1 MLMRRLAIT
10 VAALVTLAACGGG
23 SDDSGSPEGS
33 ESAEITAA
41 SEPAATAPEQ
51 STPPQT
57 EPPQTEPPQTE
68 PEQTTPPQT
77 EPPATDPVDT
87 EPPEPAVPESEF
99 STVAALV
106 AADRPV
112 NLAHAGGDQAAPHST
127 MFAFREG
134 VAAGADAL
142 EMDVLLTSDG
152 VLIVQHD
159 DTVDKTTNA
168 TGPVGD
174 LTLDEIQ
181 ALDNAYWFSPLCWPC
196 QDRPLEEYVYRGV
209 RTGELAPPEGYS
221 ADDFRVETFQS
232 VAEAFPGHV
241 LNVEIKGTFADAI
254 PVVEQLAAEIDELG
268 LTERVVVVSF
278 DDQLLDAFHELAPDV
293 TLSPGLT
300 RLTDWF
306 LNGAEIEPYFSVFQ
320 APPFQGDIEVINAE
334 TVQRIHDEGRVIW
347 AWANDASTQENAEF
361 YDVLIDAGVDGI
373 ITGRPAAMVEALAG

>member
-1 MLMRRLAIT
+1 MRRLAIT

-23 SDDSGSPEGS
+23 SDDSGSPDDS
-33 ESAEITAA
+33 DTAEITAT
-41 SEPAATAPEQ
+41 SEPAVTAPA
-51 STPPQT
+51 QT
-57 EPPQTEPPQTE
+57 TPPQTEPPQTE

-77 EPPATDPVDT
+77 EPPATEPVDT
-87 EPPEPAVPESEF
+87 EPPEPAAPESEF

-112 NLAHAGGDQAAPHST
+112 NLAHAGGDQVAPHST

-134 VAAGADAL
+134 LAAGADAL

-159 DTVDKTTNA
+159 DTVDKTTNV
-168 TGPVGD
+168 TGPVGE
-174 LTLDEIQ
+174 LTLEEIQ
-181 ALDNAYWFSPLCWPC
+181 ALDNAYWFSPQCWPC

-209 RTGELAPPEGYS
+209 RTGEVTPPEGYS

-232 VAEAFPGHV
+232 VAEAFPDHV

-254 PVVEQLAAEIDELG
+254 PVVEQLATEIDELD
-268 LTERVVVVSF
+268 LTERIVVVSF

-293 TLSPGLT
+293 ALSPGLT

-306 LNGAEIEPYFSVFQ
+306 LNGAEIEPYFAVLQ
-320 APPFQGDIEVINAE
+320 VPPFQGDIEVINAD
-334 TVQRIHDEGRVIW
+334 TVQRIHDEGRVVW
-347 AWANDASTQENAEF
+347 AWADDASTQENTEF
-361 YDVLIDAGVDGI
+361 YSQLLEYGVDGI
-373 ITGRPAAMVEALAG
+373 ITGRPAAMVEALTS